1 MMTPAGPGG
10 RIPASVLLI
19 SPHLD
24 DAVMSA
30 GATIAA
36 LAAGGSQVVVCT
48 VFAGKPQPPF
58 SDVAA
63 DFHSRCGLGP
73 DPVGV
78 RRQEDFAALT
88 VLGAKAIHLDFLDA
102 IYRRSSAGWLCRHPL
117 AMFGRGL
124 PPETTLTADIIREV
138 GLLIQNLNPAQV
150 WTCAAI
156 GQHVDHRITRQ
167 AVTAAA
173 IGHPLLLWED
183 LPYGLGRPP
192 PHPSVIGSPP
202 GTGAGHLQVKLDAIG
217 CYESQVRMEWPGTD
231 WQQLVTGQAT
241 ARHHA
246 LGAYELLWPPG
257 SGTA

>member
-1 MMTPAGPGG
+1 MTPTGRGG

-24 DAVMSA
+24 DAAMSA

-36 LAAGGSQVVVCT
+36 LRAAGSEVVVCT
-48 VFAGKPQPPF
+48 VFAGKPHPPF

-63 DFHSRCGLGP
+63 DFHTRCGLGP

-78 RRQEDFAALT
+78 RRQEDFAALN
-88 VLGAKAIHLDFLDA
+88 VLGVKAVHLDFLDA
-102 IYRRSSAGWLCRHPL
+102 IYRRGKSGWLCRHPL

-124 PPETTLTADIIREV
+124 PPETMLTADIIREV
-138 GLLIQNLNPAQV
+138 RLLIQSLNPAQI

-173 IGHPLLLWED
+173 IGHLLLLWED
-183 LPYGLGRPP
+183 LPYGFGRPP
-192 PHPSVIGSPP
+192 PHPPVIGSPP
-202 GTGAGHLQVKLDAIG
+202 VTEAEHLRLI
-217 CYESQVRMEWPGTD
+217 
-231 WQQLVTGQAT
+231 
-241 ARHHA
+241 
-246 LGAYELLWPPG
+246 PG
-257 SGTA
+257 SMHGTQDETIKLKCFDRLAATGGLEKT